1 MNFAGQTIHSVS
13 STLVIK
19 AWRAIRVGMG
29 MGI

>member
-1 MNFAGQTIHSVS
+1 MAGQTIHSVTG
-13 STLVIK
+13 TLVIK